1 MKIEMLFLLIS
12 IPVIL
17 AYLVLISHISLGWFR
32 LPLPGAHRGSEQVS
46 VIIAA
51 RNEAADIESCLHSL
65 CHQDYL
71 ISAFEVIVVDDH
83 SEDKTAQVVEDFGNR
98 HPHLQLRLI
107 ASGDDFGKKAAIR
120 KGLESA
126 KGSIVLTTDA
136 DCICS
141 PSWISQMAGLLSR
154 GDKLLVS
161 GPVMFKKNR
170 GIFDLFQQIEF
181 ASLIAAGAGAIG
193 SGNPMLCNGAN
204 MGYRKDARKNIDE
217 TELQPHLASG
227 DDVFLLQAFVARY
240 GSDKIGFQKSKAA
253 MVFTS
258 AARNLNAFWQQRL
271 RWSAKSTA
279 FKSRG
284 IVAAALLV
292 WLTNFILLVHLALV
306 WISPEF
312 LNNFLIL
319 FGIKIII
326 DLPLLI
332 SYLKFSGQ
340 WKLISGII
348 PAEIGVILYT
358 ALLGLF
364 SRVATVRWKG
374 RKITNA

>member
-1 MKIEMLFLLIS
+1 
-12 IPVIL
+12 
-17 AYLVLISHISLGWFR
+17 
-32 LPLPGAHRGSEQVS
+32 
-46 VIIAA
+46 
-51 RNEAADIESCLHSL
+51 
-65 CHQDYL
+65 
-71 ISAFEVIVVDDH
+71 
-83 SEDKTAQVVEDFGNR
+83 
-98 HPHLQLRLI
+98 
-107 ASGDDFGKKAAIR
+107 
-120 KGLESA
+120 
-126 KGSIVLTTDA
+126 
-136 DCICS
+136 
-141 PSWISQMAGLLSR
+141 
-154 GDKLLVS
+154 
-161 GPVMFKKNR
+161 
-170 GIFDLFQQIEF
+170 
-181 ASLIAAGAGAIG
+181 
-193 SGNPMLCNGAN
+193 
-204 MGYRKDARKNIDE
+204 
-217 TELQPHLASG
+217 
-227 DDVFLLQAFVARY
+227 
-240 GSDKIGFQKSKAA
+240 